1 MLSIQR
7 GLVAV
12 VIVRRVGVN
21 PPDFLNL
28 SAGRGPVQLSN
39 TPGSYQEIDMGADG
53 SPRFVEGSRLVGAQ
67 VHQGIAIEHK
77 TQFFGS
83 FTAGSFFGGFTRL
96 RFTAWK
102 HEPCGTAFADGE
114 HLPQGITND
123 KCRNNNG
130 G

>member
-39 TPGSYQEIDMGADG
+39 TPGSYQKINMGADG
-53 SPRFVEGSRLVGAQ
+53 STCFVEGSR
-67 VHQGIAIEHK
+67 
-77 TQFFGS
+77 S
-83 FTAGSFFGGFTRL
+83 
-96 RFTAWK
+96 
-102 HEPCGTAFADGE
+102 
-114 HLPQGITND
+114 
-123 KCRNNNG
+123 
-130 G
+130 